1 MVKRKETP
9 PKKITLQ
16 QILKNEQRQ
25 QRSAQ
30 IHISTIMLLSVTL
43 NAGEKLNKEKKVPL
57 L

>member
-9 PKKITLQ
+9 PEKITLQ

-43 NAGEKLNKEKKVPL
+43 NAGEKHNKEKKVPL

>member
-1 MVKRKETP
+1 MVKRKET

-25 QRSAQ
+25 QRCAQ

-43 NAGEKLNKEKKVPL
+43 NAGEKHNKEKKVPL